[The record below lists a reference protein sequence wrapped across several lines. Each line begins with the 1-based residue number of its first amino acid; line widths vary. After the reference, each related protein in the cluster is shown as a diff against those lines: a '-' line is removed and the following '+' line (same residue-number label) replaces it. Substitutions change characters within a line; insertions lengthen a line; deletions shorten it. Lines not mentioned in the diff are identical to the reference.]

1 MTTGARGIRNFEVMD
16 TIGHL
21 VGIAAASPWAL
32 ALVAAALVVDG
43 FFPFIPGEML
53 VVAVASAAAV
63 AGHNPL
69 VVLAVAVPAAL
80 AGDLVAYHLGRRL
93 GIERWASGRHPKLA
107 RAFAYS
113 RRRLDASPAAML
125 LTAKFLPFVRVAVTM
140 TAGSARMPLRRY
152 LPLALAS
159 VTLYTGFNLAVGTL
173 VGSAAFGVLGNPLV
187 SLGVSLAVGLGAGL
201 GVDAL
206 TRLVSRRRAAAA
218 PAAAPSAPSAGRH
231 SRTVAAPAT
240 VLN

>member
-1 MTTGARGIRNFEVMD
+1 MD
-16 TIGHL
+16 SIGHL

-32 ALVAAALVVDG
+32 ALMAAALVVDG

-53 VVAVASAAAV
+53 VVAVASAAAA

-69 VVLAVAVPAAL
+69 VVLAAAIPAAL

-93 GIERWASGRHPKLA
+93 GIERWADGRHPKLA

-113 RRRLDASPAAML
+113 RRRLDASPASML
-125 LTAKFLPFVRVAVTM
+125 LTAKFVPFVRVAATM

-152 LPLALAS
+152 VPLALAS
-159 VTLYTGFNLAVGTL
+159 VSLYTGFNLAVGAL
-173 VGSAAFGVLGNPLV
+173 VGSAAFGLLGDPLV
-187 SLGVSLAVGLGAGL
+187 ALGVSLVVGLGAGI

-206 TRLVSRRRAAAA
+206 TRLFHRRQAGRAARAAALA
-218 PAAAPSAPSAGRH
+218 
-231 SRTVAAPAT
+231 
-240 VLN
+240 